1 MKKTVLNAAHQ
12 RHGARLVEFGGF
24 EMPVWY
30 SGLTEEHH
38 AVRQRAGVFDLC
50 HMGRFEIVGDDP
62 VAALDRVVTQD
73 VSRMKKG
80 QVRYSLVCNDEGGV
94 LDDILIYRLPD
105 RLWLVVNAGNR
116 QKLLHWFGER
126 LVGAKVIDHSE
137 DLAMVALQ
145 GPLACALLAPHI
157 DRAHHR
163 ATADLGYYRIS
174 RAQVNLTGTPIDG
187 WISRTGYTGEDGFEL
202 YIPSGSA
209 ESVFDALLD
218 LSDEVIPCG
227 LGCRDTLRL
236 EAGMPLYGHE
246 LSEQQDPIGA
256 GLSFGVA
263 LDKEGGFIGEPAL
276 REVVAHGPRRQLRGF
291 VVEGKRPAR
300 QGAVILHDSQPVG
313 VVTSGSPSP
322 TLGVPIACGY
332 VDSSVSEEAPLE
344 VDLRGKSAPLS
355 PHPLPFYRRTAET
368 AHSE

>member
-1 MKKTVLNAAHQ
+1 MMKTVLNSAHQ

-30 SGLTEEHH
+30 SGLTAEHH

-62 VAALDRVVTQD
+62 IAALDKVVTQD

-116 QKLLHWFGER
+116 DKLLTWFAER
-126 LVGAKVIDHSE
+126 MQGAKVIDHSD

-145 GPLACALLAPHI
+145 GPLSCSLLAPHI
-157 DRAHHR
+157 QRSGQRAL
-163 ATADLGYYRIS
+163 ADLGYYRIAAA
-174 RAQVNLTGTPIDG
+174 RINLTSSEIEG
-187 WISRTGYTGEDGFEL
+187 WVSRTGYTGEDGFEL
-202 YIPSGSA
+202 YIASSSA

-218 LSDEVIPCG
+218 LSEDVIPCG

-246 LSEQQDPIGA
+246 LSQHQDPISA
-256 GLSFGVA
+256 GLSFGIA
-263 LDKEGGFIGEPAL
+263 LEKEGGFIGQQAL
-276 REVVAHGPRRQLRGF
+276 EQINSAGPEQQLRGF
-291 VVEGKRPAR
+291 VVEGRRPAR
-300 QGAVILHDSQPVG
+300 QGAAILHQGQTVG
-313 VVTSGSPSP
+313 EITSGSPSP
-322 TLGVPIACGY
+322 TLGVAIACGY
-332 VDSSVSEEAPLE
+332 VSSEIPEEARLK
-344 VDLRGKSAPLS
+344 VDLRGKEADLT
-355 PHPLPFYRRTAET
+355 PHPLPFYRRSTET
-368 AHSE
+368 A

>member
-1 MKKTVLNAAHQ
+1 
-12 RHGARLVEFGGF
+12 
-24 EMPVWY
+24 
-30 SGLTEEHH
+30 
-38 AVRQRAGVFDLC
+38 
-50 HMGRFEIVGDDP
+50 
-62 VAALDRVVTQD
+62 
-73 VSRMKKG
+73 MKKG

-137 DLAMVALQ
+137 ELAMVALQ

-163 ATADLGYYRIS
+163 AVADLGYYRIS

-209 ESVFDALLD
+209 ESGFDALLD

-246 LSEQQDPIGA
+246 LSQHQDPISA
-256 GLSFGVA
+256 GLSFGIA
-263 LDKEGGFIGEPAL
+263 LEKEGGFIGQQAL
-276 REVVAHGPRRQLRGF
+276 EQINSAGPEQQLRGF
-291 VVEGKRPAR
+291 VVEGRRPAR
-300 QGAVILHDSQPVG
+300 QGAAILHQGQTVG
-313 VVTSGSPSP
+313 EITSGSPSP
-322 TLGVPIACGY
+322 TLGVAIACGY
-332 VDSSVSEEAPLE
+332 VASEIPEEARLK
-344 VDLRGKSAPLS
+344 VDLRGKEADLT
-355 PHPLPFYRRTAET
+355 PHPLPFYRRSTET
-368 AHSE
+368 A